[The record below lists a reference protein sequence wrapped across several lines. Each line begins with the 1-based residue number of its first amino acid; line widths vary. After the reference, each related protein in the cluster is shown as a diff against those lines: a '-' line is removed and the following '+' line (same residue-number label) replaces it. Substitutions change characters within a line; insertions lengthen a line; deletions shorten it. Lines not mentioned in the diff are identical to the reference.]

1 MDIEENIKWRKSL
14 VDEYI
19 RYITKLR
26 EQNEKKRSK
35 KIKTQ

>member
-1 MDIEENIKWRKSL
+1 MNIEENIKWRKSL

-26 EQNEKKRSK
+26 EQNEEKRNK
-35 KIKTQ
+35 DFETQ